1 MRGTFTRSG
10 QLFFVHPIPQVQDIL
25 RRIPASDLDGDL
37 DAAREELLGPFANL
51 VALVED
57 GLCACAGLGDEVL
70 GVVMMPQELVA
81 LKAVQE
87 LGFGAA
93 DQNFTFSIAFF
104 ECSSRRCLS
113 DPTPKL
119 RIPDSVRSG
128 GDVTQR
134 KKRLTTRRNSLH
146 SSAPRA
152 TPRRWKIYAMPPS
165 RVTQPRNSI

>member
-70 GVVMMPQELVA
+70 GVVLMPQELVA

-87 LGFGAA
+87 LGFG
-93 DQNFTFSIAFF
+93 DEGTDHLRFTF
-104 ECSSRRCLS
+104 CLTWM
-113 DPTPKL
+113 P
-119 RIPDSVRSG
+119 SVSEA
-128 GDVTQR
+128 
-134 KKRLTTRRNSLH
+134 LH
-146 SSAPRA
+146 
-152 TPRRWKIYAMPPS
+152 PS
-165 RVTQPRNSI
+165 RCRQERTWNSAARLVS